1 MSVYEYTPID
11 QDRPKHRAGALFTSV
26 NTTSTHRLT
35 TPPRPRKRR
44 HPFRE
49 VHGRETSRDRK
60 DLSGKGQLLSG
71 VNTSST
77 RRERFALSLGEWR
90 KVSGSSPTSWAVQ
103 SWSRHPAKCAT
114 NEGSVAHPTNA

>member
-71 VNTSST
+71 VNST
-77 RRERFALSLGEWR
+77 RRERFALSLGELR
-90 KVSGSSPTSWAVQ
+90 KVIGCSPTSWAVQ
-103 SWSRHPAKCAT
+103 GGSRHPAKF
-114 NEGSVAHPTNA
+114 